1 MFFIFALEG
10 IMKFTCSQQ
19 TLAKALNTVSKA
31 VSTRTT
37 LPILKGILLEA
48 KADGTLI
55 LTASDL
61 EISIQK
67 KVEAEVQQEGSVVVI
82 SKLFG
87 DIIRKL
93 PNEDISIEET
103 EDNNILIKTNSS
115 EFTVMSLPVE
125 EFPKIGEKENNS
137 KPLVFDRE
145 IFKDMVRKTAFA
157 ASIDESKGI
166 LVGILTEINEDAVN
180 MVSLDGFRL
189 ALAKEIMNSA
199 EESKFIISAK
209 IMNEISKIVSDDD
222 TDSDINIFLGDKKAV
237 FNIGNTEV
245 VLRLMEG
252 EFIKYRDI
260 IPSDGTINVKV
271 GKEILLESIERASLL
286 AKEGKNNLIKMTIKN
301 DLLTVTSRSEEGNV
315 KEQIVMEKIGDD
327 LEIGFNSKFVIDV
340 LKVIDDEEISMVF
353 KTGTSPCVVRPVE
366 GDAYEYLILPV
377 RIPTM

>member
-1 MFFIFALEG
+1 
-10 IMKFTCSQQ
+10 MKFTCSQQ

-48 KADGTLI
+48 KADGTLV

-67 KVEAEVQQEGSVVVI
+67 KVDASVDQEGSAVVV

-103 EDNNILIKTNSS
+103 DENNILIKTNSS
-115 EFTVMSLPVE
+115 EFTVMSLPVD
-125 EFPKIGEKENNS
+125 EFPKIGEKEE
-137 KPLVFDRE
+137 KAEALVFNRD
-145 IFKDMVRKTAFA
+145 IFKDMVRKTSFA

-166 LVGILTEINEDAVN
+166 LVGILTEINEESVN

-189 ALAKEIMNSA
+189 ALAKEEMKSA
-199 EESKFIISAK
+199 DEKKFIISAK

-222 TDSDINIFLGDKKAV
+222 SDSDINIYLGEKKAV

-260 IPSDGTINVKV
+260 IPTDGTIKV
-271 GKEILLESIERASLL
+271 IIGKEILLDSIERASLL
-286 AKEGKNNLIKMTIKN
+286 AKEGKNNLIKMTLKN

-315 KEQIVMEKIGDD
+315 KEQIVMEKKGED

-340 LKVIDDEEISMVF
+340 LKVIDDEEISMIF

>member
-1 MFFIFALEG
+1 
-10 IMKFTCSQQ
+10 MKFTCSQQ

-189 ALAKEIMNSA
+189 ALAKEKMNSA

-366 GDAYEYLILPV
+366 GDDYEYLILPV